1 MYGCRRCQILYPLQ
15 RHLCALD
22 VFACTQANENENE
35 ALPSH
40 KLGCSLKDNPIDF
53 FYVLAMSLEC
63 LAKIMTES

>member
-1 MYGCRRCQILYPLQ
+1 
-15 RHLCALD
+15 LD